1 MFVPDGRKT
10 KIYKTKI
17 YKTKIYD
24 IKNIKKFLWTN
35 DVIERIICRG
45 AFLFARVM
53 LAQKMD

>member
-17 YKTKIYD
+17 YD
-24 IKNIKKFLWTN
+24 IKIIKKGSLWTN

-45 AFLFARVM
+45 AFSFARVM